1 MINNNELINQIK
13 SYNKFLNS
21 ESLSKAY
28 DFALEAH
35 QNQKREEGVPYIIH
49 PVAVA
54 KILTE
59 LNIRTYQHTDMED
72 VIHIWKECGLIR
84 SRNNPKLDIQRKV
97 KTQNDLFFVAELSNR
112 IIATA
117 MFGYDG
123 HRGWLNYFAVL
134 PQFQK
139 SGYGNQLLEFGE
151 KILFDKGCPK
161 INLQIRADNKE
172 AINFYKAVGYN
183 EDEVISYGKRLIE
196 D

>member
-1 MINNNELINQIK
+1 MK
-13 SYNKFLNS
+13 SY
-21 ESLSKAY
+21 
-28 DFALEAH
+28 
-35 QNQKREEGVPYIIH
+35 IIDKIRLFFRCYKETYKLQAQLRN
-49 PVAVA
+49 VEMTE

-84 SRNNPKLDIQRKV
+84 SWNNPKLDIQRKV

-139 SGYGNQLLEFGE
+139 SGYGKQLLEFGE

-172 AINFYKAVGYN
+172 AINFYRAVGYN